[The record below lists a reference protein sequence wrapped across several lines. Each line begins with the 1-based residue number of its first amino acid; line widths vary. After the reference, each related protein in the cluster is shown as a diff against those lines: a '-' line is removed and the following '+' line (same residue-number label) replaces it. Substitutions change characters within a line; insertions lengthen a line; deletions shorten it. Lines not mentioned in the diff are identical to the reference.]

1 MRKCIAKRNT
11 GTIEKLQV
19 SSMSFSG
26 DVKEEL
32 AKKIPQARH
41 CQIAE
46 LVGLFHYCG
55 QIGRSEDG
63 GITLGFATER
73 EAIVRKGFTLLK
85 KTFNIYTELRSDD
98 SALQDFYAKIGDLNE
113 PINSLIIKNPCCQR
127 AFLRGVFLAVGS
139 INDPAKGYHMEFV
152 CPDKAKAE
160 QLKQV
165 ILNFGIESKII
176 IRRNNYVVY
185 LKEGESI
192 ADLLNVIEA
201 VNALMEM
208 ENARIYKEVNNS
220 VNRRIN
226 CEMSNI
232 RKIVE
237 SATRQ
242 KEDILYI
249 KEHYGIDNLPE
260 PLAQM
265 AYVRLEYPEAPLQ
278 ELGEQLDPPVG
289 KSGVNH
295 RLRRLSEFAEK
306 LREGLGDA
314 QHPEEI

>member
-1 MRKCIAKRNT
+1 
-11 GTIEKLQV
+11 
-19 SSMSFSG
+19 MSFSG

-55 QIGRSEDG
+55 QIGAMEDG

-73 EAIVRKGFTLLK
+73 ESIVRKGFTLLK
-85 KTFNIYTELRSDD
+85 KTYNIYTELRSDD
-98 SALQDFYAKIGDLNE
+98 ASLQDFFAKIGDTNE
-113 PINSLIIKNPCCQR
+113 PVNSLIIKNPCCQR

-152 CPDKAKAE
+152 CPDKDKAE
-160 QLKQV
+160 QLKNV
-165 ILNFGIESKII
+165 ISNFGIESKII
-176 IRRNNYVVY
+176 VRRNSHVVY

-192 ADLLNVIEA
+192 VDLLNVIEA

-237 SATRQ
+237 SSSRQ
-242 KEDILYI
+242 MEDILYI
-249 KEHYGIDNLPE
+249 KDHYGIDKLPE
-260 PLAQM
+260 SLAQM
-265 AYVRLEYPEAPLQ
+265 AYVRLEFPEAPLQ

-306 LREGLGDA
+306 LRVEMGDA

>member
-1 MRKCIAKRNT
+1 
-11 GTIEKLQV
+11 
-19 SSMSFSG
+19 MSFSG

-46 LVGLFHYCG
+46 LVGMFHYCG
-55 QIGRSEDG
+55 QVGQTKDG
-63 GITLGFATER
+63 AITLGFATER
-73 EAIVRKGFTLLK
+73 ESIVRKGFTLLK
-85 KTFNIYTELRSDD
+85 KTYNIYTELRSDD
-98 SALQDFYAKIGDLNE
+98 ASMSDFFAKVGDLNE
-113 PINSLIIKNPCCQR
+113 PVNSLIIKNPCCQR

-152 CPDKAKAE
+152 CPTEAKAE
-160 QLKQV
+160 QLKSV
-165 ILNFGIESKII
+165 IMNFGIEAKII
-176 IRRNNYVVY
+176 VRRNSYVVY

-192 ADLLNVIEA
+192 VDLLNVIEA

-208 ENARIYKEVNNS
+208 ENARIYKEVTNS
-220 VNRRIN
+220 VNRRMN

-237 SATRQ
+237 SSSRQ
-242 KEDILYI
+242 IEDILYI
-249 KEHYGIDNLPE
+249 RDHYGIDKLPE
-260 PLAQM
+260 ALAQM
-265 AYVRLEYPEAPLQ
+265 AYVRLEFPEAPLQ

-295 RLRRLSEFAEK
+295 RLRRLSEFADK
-306 LREGLGDA
+306 LRVEMGDA
-314 QHPEEI
+314 QRPEEI